1 MSKDKKNIKKRN
13 KGFTLVEIIIA
24 LAIAAMIMAAMY
36 SFFTQSTK
44 TSVSAEVKSELQ
56 EDAEKIQTE
65 LVRIGTQSKMLH
77 SLVTSTGNIYL
88 ATDFSYDLLTETA
101 TVNGNDVGKAIS
113 VSNIVLEHPNG
124 YGYSFDLNGNELTF
138 SDPTTPAVGT
148 VLSKN
153 VKSFKIR
160 PIDINNVED
169 SKLASTKLGYASGIQ
184 VIIELQKKKGYTNVT
199 CPVEVIIKFRNK
211 DVAMNTI

>member
-1 MSKDKKNIKKRN
+1 MSKDKKKVKEKN

-24 LAIAAMIMAAMY
+24 LAIAVMIMAAMY
-36 SFFTQSTK
+36 SFFAQSTK

-56 EDAEKIQTE
+56 GEAEKIQTE

-77 SLVTSTGNIYL
+77 SLSTSTGHYAAI
-88 ATDFSYDLLTETA
+88 DFSYDLLTESA
-101 TVNGNDVGKAIS
+101 TVNGNNVGKAIS
-113 VSNIVLEHPNG
+113 VNDIVLEHPNG
-124 YGYSFDLNGNELTF
+124 YGYSFYLNGSELIF
-138 SDPTTPAVGT
+138 SDPTTTPATDT

-160 PIDINNVED
+160 PIDINKIED
-169 SKLASTKLGYASGIQ
+169 SELSSTKLGNANGIQ
-184 VIIELQKKKGYTNVT
+184 VIIELQKKKGYTNIT

-211 DVAMNTI
+211 DV